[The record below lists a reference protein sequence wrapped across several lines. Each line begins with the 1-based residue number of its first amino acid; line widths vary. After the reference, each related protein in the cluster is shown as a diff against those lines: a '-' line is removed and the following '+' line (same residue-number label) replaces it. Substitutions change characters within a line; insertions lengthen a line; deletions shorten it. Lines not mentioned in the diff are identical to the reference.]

1 MPFTAFDTYL
11 AYPYTQSM
19 EINLS
24 DAVKS
29 KLRRV
34 AAERGENEESLVREA
49 VERLVDYDDW
59 FMREVEKG
67 LAQIERSETLKDEEV
82 GARME
87 SLIRKRQRRA

>member
-1 MPFTAFDTYL
+1 
-11 AYPYTQSM
+11 M

-34 AAERGENEESLVREA
+34 AAEQGKNEESLVQEA

-59 FMREVEKG
+59 FMRQVEIG
-67 LAQIERSETLKDEEV
+67 LAQIKRNETLNDEEV
-82 GARME
+82 GARIE
-87 SLIRKRQRRA
+87 NLIRKRERRA